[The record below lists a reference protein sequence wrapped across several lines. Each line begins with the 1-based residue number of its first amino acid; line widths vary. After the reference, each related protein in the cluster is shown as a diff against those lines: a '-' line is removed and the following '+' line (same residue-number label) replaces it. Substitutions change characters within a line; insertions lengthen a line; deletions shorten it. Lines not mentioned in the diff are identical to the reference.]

1 MRSSCLSTGSTDRKT
16 NQAIRRVSQLLA
28 LAASA
33 DRIVKLTRI
42 PQGRRKVTKQMPH
55 KNSGFVTRRD
65 FFRKGAA
72 VGAGATVLA
81 GQAAPQGRLGQIH
94 FEKVADVVVVGAG
107 ASGLPAAIMARD
119 QGASV
124 IVIDSN
130 HDIGGHAMISGGRI
144 PLGGGTR
151 LQKKYG
157 VTDSADQVYLDH
169 TNHRNKEYRF
179 GDREL
184 IRVWADENATTF
196 DFLLDNGVIFDE
208 KPPTI
213 ENGGTVPRLF
223 VTKPYSDNLNETI
236 NGSPGSGL
244 VRHLEASARTKGVM
258 FLLRHKMTNIIR
270 EGQTSGRVQGITVSF
285 DDTVF
290 NIQARRGVIIATGGH
305 SSNVEFRRMFDPR
318 LTEEYQVAGEPWT
331 KQNADGEMLAMAI
344 GASLWATSNTANEI
358 GRTVTK
364 TRHIGCRYGYQNLRW
379 NPKSPMFDRAGAS
392 GLTVKDFQDLI
403 LVNQVA
409 QRFWNEMDNTYDFL
423 NACLGTN
430 GNLGRGDH
438 VDGGGPIWAIFDAD
452 AVQREE
458 WEPKPPNVD
467 HNGYF
472 FEADTLAQLA
482 GKISNPYQRSP
493 VPAGALE
500 EAVTRY
506 NSFVDAGKDADF
518 GKPTPKHKISKPPFY
533 AAWSTPIL
541 HDCLA
546 GLKINRRCQV
556 IDLKGQVILGLY
568 CCGESAGGFALH
580 GLPRVTVFGRIAG
593 REAALGKA

>member
-1 MRSSCLSTGSTDRKT
+1 MPNEKPDT
-16 NQAIRRVSQLLA
+16 VS
-28 LAASA
+28 
-33 DRIVKLTRI
+33 
-42 PQGRRKVTKQMPH
+42 
-55 KNSGFVTRRD
+55 RRD
-65 FFRKGAA
+65 LFKQGAA
-72 VGAGATVLA
+72 VGAGATILA
-81 GQAAPQGRLGQIH
+81 GQAAAQGRRGQIQYDQ
-94 FEKVADVVVVGAG
+94 VVDVVIVGAG
-107 ASGLPAAIMARD
+107 ASGLPAAIMARE

-130 HDIGGHAMISGGRI
+130 HDIGGHAMLSGGRI

-157 VTDSADQVYLDH
+157 ITDSADQVYLDH

-184 IRVWADENATTF
+184 IRVWADENASTF

-244 VRHLEASARTKGVM
+244 VRHLEASARAKGVT
-258 FLLRHKMTNIIR
+258 FLLRHKMTNINR
-270 EGQTSGRVQGITVSF
+270 ESPTSGRVQGITASF
-285 DDTVF
+285 DGKEV

-305 SSNVEFRRMFDPR
+305 SGNVEFRRMFDPR

-331 KQNADGEMLAMAI
+331 KQNAEGEMLAMAI

-364 TRHIGCRYGYQNLRW
+364 TRHIGCKYGYQNLRW

-403 LVNQVA
+403 LVNQIG

-430 GNLGRGDH
+430 GNLGKGDK

-452 AVQREE
+452 AAQREE
-458 WEPKPPNVD
+458 WDPKPPNVD

-472 FEADTLAQLA
+472 FEADTLTQLA
-482 GKISNPYQRSP
+482 DKISNPYQLQP
-493 VPAGALE
+493 VPSRALE
-500 EAVTRY
+500 EAVARY

-518 GKPTPKHKISKPPFY
+518 GKPAPKHKIQKPPFY

-546 GLKINRRCQV
+546 GLRINRKCQV
-556 IDLKGQVILGLY
+556 IDLKGQVIPGLY

-593 REAALGKA
+593 REAALAKA